1 MRRTLIA
8 ILTSTAVGCSPP
20 VKTSESPLI
29 LLVSFDT
36 TRADAIGA
44 YGGEGAVTPNLDALA
59 ARGVRFD
66 AAMTPLPTTLGS
78 HTSMMSGLDTH
89 GHGVPRNGV
98 PVPESVPLVAE
109 HLAAAGWDRIAAVG
123 AIPLDARM
131 GLNRGFRVYEDMGA
145 AAKLGRTR
153 RPGEKVNADILDAL
167 DAREGAEPVF
177 VFAHYYDPHAPWVS
191 APQEVRDRFLSPK
204 FRAEING
211 RERGHYL
218 RMRNRRGHAI
228 PERTVRAM
236 RNLYL
241 AQVHWTDKI
250 FGELVS
256 GLEARGLMDNA
267 LVIMTADHGEMLDE
281 AHLGQ
286 VYTHG
291 PDVDLPVT
299 RVPMIIAGTGQFA
312 TPKGQVVSRRVR
324 LQDIANTV
332 MVQAGLAPT
341 LGNGED
347 LATVWSGTAGA
358 PPPHFAE
365 ATRTGIDPKE
375 GKAAE
380 GEWHNAHYERM
391 VIDEDAMLV
400 WTPWKGTDPQLYG
413 LDMSQPPM
421 EDGDKSAR
429 LKARLDLWDKAAVY
443 SEVGEMDP
451 EIEAGLRA
459 LGYFD

>member
-1 MRRTLIA
+1 MLRLFLATMTVLH
-8 ILTSTAVGCSPP
+8 SGCTGQ
-20 VKTSESPLI
+20 VKTSDSPLI

-66 AAMTPLPTTLGS
+66 QAMTPLPTTLGS

-98 PVPESVPLVAE
+98 PVPESVPL
-109 HLAAAGWDRIAAVG
+109 LADQLAGAGWDRIAAVG

-167 DAREGAEPVF
+167 DAREGTEPVF
-177 VFAHYYDPHAPWVS
+177 VFVHYYDPHAPWVS
-191 APQEVRDRFLSPK
+191 APQDVRDRFLSPK

-218 RMRNRRGHAI
+218 RMRNRRGHPI
-228 PERTVRAM
+228 PERTVQAM

-250 FGELVS
+250 FGELIS
-256 GLEARGLMDNA
+256 GLEARGFMDNA

-299 RVPMIIAGTGQFA
+299 RVPMIIAGTGQFE
-312 TPKGQVVSRRVR
+312 TPMGQAVSRRVR

-332 MVQAGLAPT
+332 MVQAGLEPS

-347 LATVWSGTAGA
+347 LAKVWSGTAGE

-365 ATRTGIDPKE
+365 ATRTGIDPKK

-380 GEWHNAHYERM
+380 NEWHNAHYERM

-400 WTPWKGTDPQLYG
+400 WTPWKGTSPQLYG
-413 LDMSQPPM
+413 LDMSQPVV
-421 EDGDKSAR
+421 EDSEKSAR
-429 LKARLDLWDKAAVY
+429 LKGQLDAWDKAAVQ
-443 SEVGEMDP
+443 SEIGEMDP

>member
-1 MRRTLIA
+1 MPRWTLIA
-8 ILTSTAVGCSPP
+8 LSAILCGCTTP
-20 VKTSESPLI
+20 VKVSESPLI

-36 TRADAIGA
+36 TRADTIGA

-59 ARGVRFD
+59 DRGVRFD
-66 AAMTPLPTTLGS
+66 QAMTPLPTTLGS

-98 PVPESVPLVAE
+98 PVPESVPLLAE
-109 HLAAAGWDRIAAVG
+109 KLAAAGWDRIAAVG

-131 GLNRGFRVYEDMGA
+131 GLNRGFRVYKDMGA
-145 AAKLGRTR
+145 AAKLGQTR

-167 DAREGAEPVF
+167 DAREGKEPVF
-177 VFAHYYDPHAPWVS
+177 AFVHYYDPHAPWVA

-211 RERGHYL
+211 RDRGHFL
-218 RMRNRRGHAI
+218 RLRTRWGRTI
-228 PERTVRAM
+228 PEKTVKAM

-267 LVIMTADHGEMLDE
+267 LIIMTADHGEMLDE
-281 AHLGQ
+281 THLGQ

-299 RVPMIIAGTGQFA
+299 RVPMIIAGTGQFE
-312 TPKGQVVSRRVR
+312 TPKGQAVSRRVR

-332 MVQAGLAPT
+332 MVQAGLKPT

-347 LATVWSGTAGA
+347 LETVWSGTAGD

-365 ATRTGIDPKE
+365 ATRSGIGPKK
-375 GKAAE
+375 GKASAD
-380 GEWHNAHYERM
+380 EWHNAHYERM
-391 VIDEDAMLV
+391 IIDEEAMLV
-400 WTPWKGTDPQLYG
+400 WTPWKGTEPQLYG
-413 LDMSQPPM
+413 LDMSQPEL
-421 EDGDKSAR
+421 EDAEKSAR
-429 LKARLDLWDKAAVY
+429 LKSRIDLWDKAAIQ
-443 SEVGEMDP
+443 SEIGEMDP